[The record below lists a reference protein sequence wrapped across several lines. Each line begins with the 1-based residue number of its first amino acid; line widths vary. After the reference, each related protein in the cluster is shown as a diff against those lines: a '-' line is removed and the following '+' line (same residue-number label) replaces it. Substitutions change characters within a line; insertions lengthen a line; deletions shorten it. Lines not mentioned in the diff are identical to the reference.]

1 MVFAKK
7 LETLS
12 FFFFSEIGWKK
23 VSSDLVDRK
32 LVILYYKNIVLKKSK
47 ILHFFKPWL
56 DHGFWW
62 KIGNFVLYS
71 FLAKQAI
78 TTCFVTL

>member
-1 MVFAKK
+1 MKVF
-7 LETLS
+7 
-12 FFFFSEIGWKK
+12 
-23 VSSDLVDRK
+23 SDLLNRN
-32 LVILYYKNIVLKKSK
+32 LAILYYKNIDLKKSK

-56 DHGFWW
+56 DYRFWS
-62 KIGNFVLYS
+62 KTGNFVLYS